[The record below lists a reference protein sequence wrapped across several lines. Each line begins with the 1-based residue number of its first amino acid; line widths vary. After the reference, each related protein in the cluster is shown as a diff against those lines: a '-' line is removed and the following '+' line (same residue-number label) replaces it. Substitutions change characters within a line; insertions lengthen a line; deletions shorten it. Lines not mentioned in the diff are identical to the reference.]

1 MWYISVDVFTLDIE
15 TWKLIL
21 YVFIQIQS
29 PVHQLTSIL
38 DFLVTIYS
46 FLVFGGAGGG
56 RGWRLSLQS
65 VVCQIFMGLVQNFN
79 KNICFGC
86 SETAPTVARFLEFNI
101 LTCLGYAAL

>member
-1 MWYISVDVFTLDIE
+1 MSYISVDVFTLDIE

-46 FLVFGGAGGG
+46 FLVFGGAEG
-56 RGWRLSLQS
+56 LAAAAAVCS
-65 VVCQIFMGLVQNFN
+65 VS
-79 KNICFGC
+79 NIHGF
-86 SETAPTVARFLEFNI
+86 SPEFQ
-101 LTCLGYAAL
+101 

>member
-15 TWKLIL
+15 TCKLIL

-46 FLVFGGAGGG
+46 FLVFGGAEG
-56 RGWRLSLQS
+56 LLAVAAVCS
-65 VVCQIFMGLVQNFN
+65 VS
-79 KNICFGC
+79 NIHGF
-86 SETAPTVARFLEFNI
+86 SPEFQ
-101 LTCLGYAAL
+101 